1 MEMLDSIMKWIV
13 APVTAFVWLIYQRQ
27 ADQHTDIALLKSQT
41 SSDRMYHDREMKEM
55 RETVKAIFS
64 KLDTIEASLRGK

>member
-1 MEMLDSIMKWIV
+1 MLDSIMKWIV

-27 ADQHTDIALLKSQT
+27 ADQHTDIAVIKSQIEIDKT
-41 SSDRMYHDREMKEM
+41 NHDREMKEM

-64 KLDTIEASLRGK
+64 KLDTIEASLRSK

>member
-1 MEMLDSIMKWIV
+1 MLDSVMKWIV

-41 SSDRMYHDREMKEM
+41 ASDKLYHDREMKEM

-64 KLDTIEASLRGK
+64 KLDSIEASLRSK

>member
-1 MEMLDSIMKWIV
+1 MLDSVMKWIV

-27 ADQHTDIALLKSQT
+27 ADQHTDIAVIKSQIEIDKT
-41 SSDRMYHDREMKEM
+41 NHDREMKEM